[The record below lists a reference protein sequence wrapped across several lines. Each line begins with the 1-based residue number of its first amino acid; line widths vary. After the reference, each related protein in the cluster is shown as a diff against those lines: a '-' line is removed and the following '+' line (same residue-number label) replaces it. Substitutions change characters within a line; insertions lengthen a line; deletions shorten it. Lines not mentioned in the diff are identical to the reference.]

1 MSETP
6 DTAPPSAKS
15 DGTPPGNNVF
25 AVLRRLPARAR
36 VLLLADVVN
45 AFGIGV
51 VMPFLVIYLSEVR
64 DINIRIAAGALAV
77 SAVAAFASGLA
88 WGAALDRYRHR
99 IIMPTVMV
107 LAAVGTGLYA
117 FADRPW
123 IAITAALI
131 VGLAQGGIGPVIRTM
146 FATAV
151 PAHERTVFFG
161 LQFGIFNGA
170 VGLGVLLGGA
180 LVNGSVER
188 YQTLY
193 IIDGITFLLMAVVLL
208 IATSDSGK
216 RQAKDEDGG
225 EEVPKPSYRT
235 VLRTPVVMLII
246 ATMSLAAVFY
256 YGLFESVLPGYL
268 TINDA
273 VSARGVSGAFVINV
287 VVVVLAQFVVMPRL
301 GKVRRTT
308 WLGAAGLLWGVS
320 WLLVLLAGRTDGTA
334 ALVLL
339 FVSSVP
345 FAAAEVMVT
354 PVLAALL
361 NDVVDDRVRGR
372 ANALFAF
379 AITGGSI
386 LGPAMAAAML
396 PVGKGVPLVA
406 GLAVG
411 CLLMLIPTAVL
422 RKRLGSERDTP
433 SEGEDAK
440 AESPE
445 AGPTGTG
452 ASGADA
458 AEPGSAEPAAPAPT
472 ASM

>member
-1 MSETP
+1 MSESP
-6 DTAPPSAKS
+6 DIAPRSAEADAAPPQ
-15 DGTPPGNNVF
+15 NNVL
-25 AVLRRLPARAR
+25 AVLRRLPGRAR
-36 VLLLADVVN
+36 ILILADVVN

-88 WGAALDRYRHR
+88 WGAMLDRYRHR
-99 IIMPTVMV
+99 VIMPTVMV

-123 IAITAALI
+123 IAITAALV

-151 PAHERTVFFG
+151 PANERTVFFG

-170 VGLGVLLGGA
+170 VGLGVLLGGT
-180 LVNGSVER
+180 LVNGTLER
-188 YQTLY
+188 YQMLY
-193 IIDGITFLLMAVVLL
+193 IIDGITFLFMAVVLVL
-208 IATSDSGK
+208 ATSDSGK
-216 RQAKDEDGG
+216 EKGKDEGG
-225 EEVPKPSYRT
+225 EDEGPKPSYRT

-308 WLGAAGLLWGVS
+308 WLTAAGLLWGVS
-320 WLLVLLAGRTDGTA
+320 WILVLLAGRTDGAT

-386 LGPAMAAAML
+386 IGPAMAAAML

-411 CLLMLIPTAVL
+411 CLLMLIPTVAL
-422 RKRLGSERDTP
+422 RKRLGSEGDTP
-433 SEGEDAK
+433 RDGDEAKAK
-440 AESPE
+440 AE
-445 AGPTGTG
+445 
-452 ASGADA
+452 A
-458 AEPGSAEPAAPAPT
+458 AEAESTGAEPAEPVAPART
-472 ASM
+472 AST